1 MEAKIQQDFGALKR
15 KTVFGSLLVSIQG
28 MLELSFHKNK
38 WNYGGDNWWNYQLL
52 FQAKNISRVIT
63 PNFKNK

>member
-1 MEAKIQQDFGALKR
+1 MFQMEAKIQQDFGALKR

-38 WNYGGDNWWNYQLL
+38 WNYGEDN
-52 FQAKNISRVIT
+52 
-63 PNFKNK
+63 